1 MTVKNVGKLLLSGL
15 LLAAL
20 TSCGGGEKTPAPAPE
35 PEQPSVEVTAPVEP
49 QPEPEPEPEP
59 EPQFPYTN
67 PLTGVGSETDIGK
80 NRPIAIMLNNH
91 KKALPQAGISQADVI
106 YEIPAEGGIT
116 RMLALFQ
123 SVEGVGEIGTVR
135 SARDYYI
142 AMALGHDALY
152 LHAGGSPQA
161 YQAIADWNVAAF
173 DCVNGPYEGTLFW
186 RDKARWNKSGME
198 HSVMT
203 SGETISELMPTYKY
217 RLEHKDGY
225 EVGWSF
231 GELDAGGSSCNYVTV
246 PYSEYKTGVFTYDKE
261 KELYLVEEYGK
272 AYIDANTQQQ
282 VGVKNVLVLYT
293 DVSLIPGDAA
303 GRLKVR
309 TTGKG
314 TGILARDGM
323 SFTICWERKDNSAPL
338 SFTYENGE
346 EVTLGQ
352 GISYINILDSGR
364 QVVLQ

>member
-1 MTVKNVGKLLLSGL
+1 MTVKTVRRLLLSAAL
-15 LLAAL
+15 LTAL
-20 TSCGGGEKTPAPAPE
+20 TSCGGGKAPAPAPE
-35 PEQPSVEVTAPVEP
+35 PEQPPVEVIVPVEP
-49 QPEPEPEPEP
+49 EPIPEPEPVPEP
-59 EPQFPYTN
+59 EYPYTN
-67 PLTGVGSETDIGK
+67 PLTGEGCDTDIGK

-91 KKALPQAGISQADVI
+91 KKAMPQVGISQADVI

-123 SVEGVGEIGTVR
+123 SMEGVGEIGTVR

-142 AMALGHDALY
+142 ALALGHDALY

-161 YQAIADWNVAAF
+161 YQAIADWKVAAF

-186 RDKARWNKSGME
+186 RDKERWNKSGME

-217 RLEHKDGY
+217 RLEHNDGF
-225 EVGWSF
+225 EVGWNF
-231 GELDAGGSSCNYVTV
+231 GEADEEGDTCNYVTV
-246 PYSEYKTGVFTYDKE
+246 PYSEYKTGIFTYDKE

-272 AYIDANTQQQ
+272 PYIDGNTQEQL
-282 VGVKNVLVLYT
+282 GVKNVLVLYT
-293 DVSLIPGDAA
+293 DVNIISGDAA
-303 GRLKVR
+303 GRLSVR
-309 TTGKG
+309 TTGQGK
-314 TGILARDGM
+314 GILARDGM
-323 SFTICWERKDNSAPL
+323 VYHITWERENDRESL
-338 SFTYENGE
+338 RFTYENGE

-364 QVVLQ
+364 QAVLQ